1 MIRSS
6 SAHDFLLP
14 SYEITVSPETQ
25 QVSLKSCNYNNEKIF
40 SQRYSF
46 DYRSY
51 EKVLFSR
58 LPRRLADL
66 LELVNL
72 IYLADRLAPRRP
84 RGSTDSP
91 WRPWK
96 RHLQLSL
103 PVRDLDFWQDAKVSE
118 QLASVLDYITED
130 RWCFA
135 FRRLTNAP
143 SQSSLDFKTDF
154 KVPDNTFIALFSG
167 GLDSFAGTTTYLSNH
182 NFDCICLI
190 SAVTNQRMKGTQK
203 SLVRPLKR
211 AFNRDIIYMPIMLQ
225 LRERTLPD
233 HLEEKSQRSRG
244 FLFCVLG
251 SVFSFH
257 AGRRSLNL
265 FENGIGAINLPMA
278 EFQIG
283 TDNTRATNPL
293 ALLEM
298 SKLLSM
304 IFDEP
309 FIIENL
315 ALWSTKTEL
324 CRALIDSPLRQTISQ
339 TVSCDGSFSRR
350 VRRKRQCGVCTSCL
364 LRRLSLTAADL
375 VEADL
380 SEGYQFDIL
389 KASSIENA
397 NRLFQFKAMRKQ
409 VQKLKTCLEAHSP
422 WFELSRS
429 YPMLEEIRLSL
440 GNLTKADTELI
451 QNKILCLYSN
461 YVHEWSMFESRIN

>member
-1 MIRSS
+1 MIRPS

-14 SYEITVSPETQ
+14 SYEITILPEAQ
-25 QVSLKSCNYNNEKIF
+25 QVNLKPCNYANVKVF
-40 SQRYSF
+40 PQRYSF
-46 DYRSY
+46 DYKSY
-51 EKVLFSR
+51 EMALFSR
-58 LPRRLADL
+58 LSRRLADL
-66 LELVNL
+66 LELTNA
-72 IYLADRLAPRRP
+72 IYLADRLALRRP
-84 RGSTDSP
+84 HGIADSP

-96 RHLQLSL
+96 RRLQLSI

-135 FRRLTNAP
+135 FRQLTNAS
-143 SQSSLDFKTDF
+143 SQSSLDFKADF

-167 GLDSFAGTTTYLSNH
+167 GLDSFAGVTAYLNNH
-182 NFDCICLI
+182 NFDCIYLI

-203 SLVRPLKR
+203 SLLRSLKR
-211 AFNRDIIYMPIMLQ
+211 AFNPDIIHIPIRLQ

-244 FLFCVLG
+244 FLFGVLG
-251 SVFSFH
+251 SVFAFH
-257 AGRRSLNL
+257 AGRKKLNL
-265 FENGIGAINLPMA
+265 FENGVGAINLPMT

-309 FIIENL
+309 FVIENL

-350 VRRKRQCGVCTSCL
+350 IRRKRQCGVCTSCL
-364 LRRLSLTAADL
+364 LRRLSLTAAEL
-375 VEADL
+375 VDADL
-380 SEGYQFDIL
+380 SDDYQFDIL
-389 KASSIENA
+389 KTSSIESA
-397 NRLFQFKAMRKQ
+397 DRLFQFKAMRNQ
-409 VQKLKTCLEAHSP
+409 VQKLKTCLEAQNP

-429 YPMLEEIRLSL
+429 YPMLEEIKLRL
-440 GNLTKADTELI
+440 GNLTKADTALI
-451 QNKILCLYSN
+451 QNKILYLYSN
-461 YVHEWSMFESRIN
+461 YVHEWSMFENRIH